1 MNVKVIQTDAYP
13 PITSIKKEMDKT
25 RAVLHELLH
34 DKFNSEHNTNTHEY
48 AIEVLDSYCYVPNE
62 FTLWHGRYVRY
73 LDTNDPF
80 EMTLKMGGF
89 LLSDNGYTAVLKN
102 NKNPFKVDKRGKIFF
117 MIMTNNDLE
126 RLQMNKI
133 MSYVE

>member
-25 RAVLHELLH
+25 RSVLHELLY
-34 DKFNSEHNTNTHEY
+34 DKFTSEHNTNTYEY
-48 AIEVLDSYCYVPNE
+48 AKDVLDSYCYIPNA
-62 FTLWHGRYVRY
+62 FTLWHGRFVRY
-73 LDTNDPF
+73 LDTHDPTA
-80 EMTLKMGGF
+80 MTLKMGGF
-89 LLSDNGYTAVLKN
+89 LLADNGYTVVLKN
-102 NKNPFKVDKRGKIFF
+102 NKHTFKVDKRGKIFF

-133 MSYVE
+133 MNYVT